1 LEQTSETNDIN
12 TFWQTF
18 VTDNANITFLII
30 TEGKQNNADIWA
42 QCWDKQS
49 KAWEAV
55 PARVKFHDN
64 STPHSGAHAGGL

>member
-30 TEGKQNNADIWA
+30 TEGKQNNADI
-42 QCWDKQS
+42 
-49 KAWEAV
+49 
-55 PARVKFHDN
+55 
-64 STPHSGAHAGGL
+64 